1 MVSKGLRLRPLGHVC
16 NQHTG
21 PFRTPLLSGQPIS
34 IRTLHC
40 LGHLCYQHN
49 PYQSGH
55 YIHCLGHLCYQ
66 DNPYQSGHYKDTFAI
81 RTTHIN
87 QDTAPFR
94 TPSSHME
101 LYLRTFG
108 ESCSTA
114 SRLTQYRGT
123 TDAEYYRLGMT
134 EDCSDLIAAW
144 SEGRGGGGL

>member
-16 NQHTG
+16 NQDTG

-34 IRTLHC
+34 IRTL
-40 LGHLCYQHN
+40 
-49 PYQSGH
+49 
-55 YIHCLGHLCYQ
+55 HCLGHLCYQ

-144 SEGRGGGGL
+144 SEGRGGGISKTGGEWREKCTKGNF